1 MAPDSTDVSLHQRVY
16 SHVGTRATSLQRS
29 ISTDD
34 LLRHGGIMAMATVAG
49 GGLNYV
55 YQVFVGRALG
65 PEQFG
70 IFGSLFALFYLSSVL
85 GRGIRFSASRFI
97 AEYDPTDPG
106 LSRFYH
112 GLLARSV
119 VFSALVFLALV
130 LLTPFIGPFLGV
142 DSTWPILLV
151 AIAVPASLAFTA
163 NKGTLQGLQWF
174 APLGGYQVLLASIKL
189 TVAVLLVSLGY
200 GVAGALGAVVIATV
214 LALGASTI
222 HLHWR
227 LPTGRSVTPMH
238 DYAPTYRYAL
248 PAVLAGFCLTVPG
261 TIDVIAAQRF
271 FPGQGAGF
279 YTAVSVLGKILI
291 FLPLG
296 ICAAL
301 FPKVSNGHTTAERVD
316 LDWLL
321 WRALGY
327 AGVIAGAGAL
337 LYALV
342 PELVLSLFF
351 GPAYTDAAVLLQW
364 YGVAIF
370 AFVLAFVILNFELAR
385 DRTRFVYVFTIA
397 SIVEIGLLWTV
408 HGSLIGMAQ
417 IILVVNSLLFAY
429 GLYEVRK

>member
-1 MAPDSTDVSLHQRVY
+1 MAPDSTDASLHQRVY

-34 LLRHGGIMAMATVAG
+34 LLRHGGIMAMATVAS
-49 GGLNYV
+49 GGLNYA

-70 IFGSLFALFYLSSVL
+70 IFGALFALFYLSSVL

-97 AEYDPTDPG
+97 AAFERSDPG
-106 LSRFYH
+106 LSAYYH
-112 GLLARSV
+112 GLLARSI
-119 VFSALVFLALV
+119 VFCAIVFLVLV
-130 LLTPFIGPFLGV
+130 VSTPFIGPFLGV
-142 DSTWPILLV
+142 DSTVAILLV
-151 AIAVPASLAFTA
+151 AGAVPVSLAFTA

-174 APLGGYQVLLASIKL
+174 VPLGGYQILLSGIKL
-189 TVAVLLVSLGY
+189 VAAVALVSLGY

-214 LALGASTI
+214 IVLGASTI

-227 LPTGRSVTPMH
+227 LPTRRSFTPVH

-271 FPGQGAGF
+271 FPGQSAGL

-301 FPKVSNGHTTAERVD
+301 FPKVSDGHTTTAQVD
-316 LDWLL
+316 LDGLL
-321 WRALGY
+321 WRALCY
-327 AGVIAGAGAL
+327 AGAIAGAGAL
-337 LYALV
+337 LYGVA

-397 SIVEIGLLWTV
+397 TIVEIGLLWTV